1 MATSMDQDNSV
12 GSSVAPS
19 DTPSMSDILHT
30 HKTTS
35 SWKLFAGNHFTALC
49 HDKGCTPCATYM
61 LHLTRGAN
69 TGELGP
75 QPEGLKHALEEAWP
89 GVIRRILADA
99 SQEVERANRT
109 IDRLE
114 EELATMKK
122 DGDNLFIRYEKKCDR
137 HRKAEDD
144 VVRYWTRLR
153 LCEDS
158 TRSSLSSTQ
167 PRAQSPSCL
176 TSSMALPLTTPR
188 VFKSS

>member
-1 MATSMDQDNSV
+1 M

-19 DTPSMSDILHT
+19 DTPSVSDILHT

-35 SWKLFAGNHFTALC
+35 PWKLFTGNHFTTLC
-49 HDKGCTPCATYM
+49 HDRGCAPCATYM

-69 TGELGP
+69 TGKLGP
-75 QPEGLKHALEEAWP
+75 QPEGLEHALEEAWP
-89 GVIRRILADA
+89 GVIGCICQDA

-122 DGDNLFIRYEKKCDR
+122 DGDNLFIRYEKECDR
-137 HRKAEDD
+137 CHKVEDD
-144 VVRYWTRLR
+144 MVRYRTRLH
-153 LCEDS
+153 LHEAS

-167 PRAQSPSCL
+167 PRAQSPSRL
-176 TSSMALPLTTPR
+176 TSSTAPPSTTPTTPVAGTPPR
-188 VFKSS
+188 KKTCH